1 MKFYQ
6 NKTNGEIIGV
16 TNMRHLIKHP
26 TTQSEKLGYNG
37 YSYSVIY
44 DMIHPNCLLPNGLT
58 SFSIE
63 HTFLTKNY
71 KRIRRE
77 IAFAKYPKFRQYT
90 YQDLIAEAKLKK
102 VDKLEVLENQEY

>member
-1 MKFYQ
+1 MYPR
-6 NKTNGEIIGV
+6 EIKSIALEKPILNSIGFFIYFIW
-16 TNMRHLIKHP
+16 NIK
-26 TTQSEKLGYNG
+26 
-37 YSYSVIY
+37 I
-44 DMIHPNCLLPNGLT
+44 LT

-90 YQDLIAEAKLKK
+90 YQDLIDEAKLKK